1 MNAESESMPE
11 RPATRGRRVS
21 GGRAA
26 FTLIELL
33 VVIAILG
40 LLASLLMPAV
50 GRTGE
55 RGRAVACLNKQRQI
69 GAAVLMYANDNEGR
83 MPTEHSRASGPW
95 RFPDYSW
102 MAQIW
107 PYLDGGDWSV
117 FSRFFKCPS
126 DTLPFRRGPT
136 GDSQFPGAAAGEEG
150 SFSYG
155 YNLTVG
161 SPYRE
166 TYGMGHWPPGD
177 PHLRPKRIYQIPGN
191 GILLTESR
199 QMAWVNLGLNSGFQ
213 AVGAVRFV
221 HGRSGG
227 SSQGETFADMLPGNA
242 PWNVPQGGGGSTHV
256 LHADGSARAYSIAEI
271 QALDTLDSRWR
282 LR

>member
-1 MNAESESMPE
+1 MNTYSESIS
-11 RPATRGRRVS
+11 GRSAKSGRHVS

-26 FTLIELL
+26 FTLVELL

-55 RGRAVACLNKQRQI
+55 RGRAVSCLNKQRQI
-69 GAAVLMYANDNEGR
+69 GAAVLMYANDHGGR
-83 MPTEHSRASGPW
+83 MPTELSRASGPW
-95 RFPDYSW
+95 RFPDLTW

-107 PYLDGGDWSV
+107 PYLDGGDWAV
-117 FSRFFKCPS
+117 FSRFFHCPS
-126 DTLPFRRGPT
+126 DTHPYVRPPS
-136 GDSQFPGAAAGEEG
+136 DNSEFPGADGGAPG

-166 TYGMGHWPPGD
+166 AFGLGGWAPGD
-177 PHLRPKRIYQIPGN
+177 PRLRPKRIYQIPGD
-191 GILLTESR
+191 GMLLAHGRRMTWITLS
-199 QMAWVNLGLNSGFQ
+199 LNSGYP

-221 HGRSGG
+221 HGRPGQSTL
-227 SSQGETFADMLPGNA
+227 GETFADMMNA
-242 PWNVPQGGGGSTHV
+242 PVNVPQGGGGFTHV
-256 LHADGSARAYSIAEI
+256 LHADGSVRAYSIAEI
-271 QALDTLDSRWR
+271 QALHTQDSRWR